1 MEQLFQ
7 ALENYLL
14 GDLIS
19 MSNLGL
25 AQIETLIDLKKSNLS
40 ILKTRK
46 YFRFLVVTFTLQH

>member
-25 AQIETLIDLKKSNLS
+25 AQIETLIDLKK
-40 ILKTRK
+40 
-46 YFRFLVVTFTLQH
+46 